1 MSNMDAV
8 VSAKDLID
16 TAVRW
21 GWPAIAITDHGVVQ
35 AFPEAMKAA
44 KGKDIKIIY
53 GIEGYLTGDN
63 YQQRRANHIIML
75 AKNSIGLRN
84 IYKMVSLSH
93 LKYLYKSR
101 PRLPKKIIAE
111 LREGVIIGSACEAGE
126 LIRAIVNKEPEEK
139 LLEIASFYDY
149 LEIQPIGNNAF
160 LIRSDNFPDIQTDED
175 LININLKV
183 AELAKKLN
191 KMLVATCDVHFLN
204 AKDSIYRAILMK
216 GKGFEDAEKQPPLY
230 LRTTEEMLKEF
241 TYLGEELAY
250 EAVVTNPRKISE
262 MVEVFKPIP
271 DELYSPMIPGA
282 DEEIHDMSYAKAREL
297 YGENLPKVV
306 QDRLELELNSIIGHG
321 FAVLYL
327 IAHKLVKKSL
337 DDGYLVGSRGSVGSS
352 FVATMTNITEV
363 NPLPPH
369 WRCPHCRHSE
379 FIEDGTYGCGFDMPD
394 KNCPYC
400 NTPMIKDGHD
410 IPLPFLWD
418 LMAIK
423 YLIST

>member
-1 MSNMDAV
+1 M
-8 VSAKDLID
+8 LI
-16 TAVRW
+16 
-21 GWPAIAITDHGVVQ
+21 
-35 AFPEAMKAA
+35 
-44 KGKDIKIIY
+44 
-53 GIEGYLTGDN
+53 
-63 YQQRRANHIIML
+63 
-75 AKNSIGLRN
+75 
-84 IYKMVSLSH
+84 
-93 LKYLYKSR
+93 
-101 PRLPKKIIAE
+101 
-111 LREGVIIGSACEAGE
+111 
-126 LIRAIVNKEPEEK
+126 
-139 LLEIASFYDY
+139 
-149 LEIQPIGNNAF
+149 
-160 LIRSDNFPDIQTDED
+160 
-175 LININLKV
+175 
-183 AELAKKLN
+183 
-191 KMLVATCDVHFLN
+191 ATCDVHFLN

-230 LRTTEEMLKEF
+230 LRTTDEMLKEF
-241 TYLGEELAY
+241 SYLGEELAY
-250 EAVVTNPRKISE
+250 EAVVTNPRKIAD

-282 DEEIHDMSYAKAREL
+282 DQEIHDMSYAKAREL

-394 KNCPYC
+394 KDCPHC
-400 NTPMIKDGHD
+400 GTKMIKDGHD
-410 IPLPFLWD
+410 IPFAVFMGFDGDKVPDID
-418 LMAIK
+418 LNFSGDYQPVAHK
-423 YLIST
+423 YTEELFGKDNVFSCRNYRHCS